1 MWGLYGCVCILFLV
15 LSGRFFYGD
24 MGEWSKPRVS
34 KNSLSQVRILLS
46 PQFLIMPKCFSGIR
60 ASVVKSC
67 GDLRVCVC
75 ILSSGLPGC
84 FLGDVGEWSK
94 PRVCKTLYHKFESCH
109 RLFIVYP
116 VIFLR
121 TSGLPIKNVVGCIFL
136 QCCPDVFFR
145 FLRP

>member
-1 MWGLYGCVCILFLV
+1 MWGLYRCVCASFFRRPGVFIIAIWVRGLNQESQKTLHHKFESCYR
-15 LSGRFFYGD
+15 LSFF
-24 MGEWSKPRVS
+24 S
-34 KNSLSQVRILLS
+34 
-46 PQFLIMPKCFSGIR
+46 MPICFSGIR

-94 PRVCKTLYHKFESCH
+94 PRVCKTLFHKFESCH
-109 RLFIVYP
+109 RLSIFCP

-136 QCCPDVFFR
+136 QRCPDFF
-145 FLRP
+145 FLFNG